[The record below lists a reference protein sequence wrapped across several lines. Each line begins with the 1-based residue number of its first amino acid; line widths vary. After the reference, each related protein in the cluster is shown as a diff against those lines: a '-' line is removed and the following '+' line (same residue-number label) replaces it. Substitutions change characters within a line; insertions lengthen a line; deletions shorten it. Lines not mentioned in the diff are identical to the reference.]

1 MTSLDTLHTKSAVNE
16 LSFLLATHMS
26 YFNTGFGRYGLL
38 KSGYGTDQIL
48 DRLDRQVIDQ
58 VFRALEVQIL
68 LGLEHGF
75 RR

>member
-68 LGLEHGF
+68 LW
-75 RR
+75 

>member
-48 DRLDRQVIDQ
+48 DRQVIDQ
-58 VFRALEVQIL
+58 VFRTLEVQIL